1 MSKEKEP
8 NDFLSDL
15 PMGER
20 IEMENM
26 IMDQAFENS
35 YKIITKKMTF
45 EELAKKKTL
54 PSLEAHTIL
63 VYDPTE
69 EPDTEVIEDLILHF
83 EDREEYEKCAELK
96 RILDVQL

>member
-1 MSKEKEP
+1 MSKEREEKEL
-8 NDFLSDL
+8 FAGLTE
-15 PMGER
+15 GER

-26 IMDQAFENS
+26 IMEQAFENS

-45 EELAKKKTL
+45 EELATKKTL

>member
-35 YKIITKKMTF
+35 YKIITKKITF
-45 EELAKKKTL
+45 EDLAEKTKKL
-54 PSLEAHTIL
+54 SSSSHTIL
-63 VYDPTE
+63 VFDPTE
-69 EPDTEVIEDLILHF
+69 DPDKEVIEDLIWHF

>member
-1 MSKEKEP
+1 MSKEKGP

-20 IEMENM
+20 LEMENM

-35 YKIITKKMTF
+35 YKIITKRMTF
-45 EELAKKKTL
+45 EELAAKKMLTSMD
-54 PSLEAHTIL
+54 PHSIL
-63 VYDPTE
+63 VFDPTE
-69 EPDTEVIEDLILHF
+69 EPDSEVIEDLIWHF

-96 RILDVQL
+96 KLLDVQL

>member
-1 MSKEKEP
+1 MSKNKEP

-20 IEMENM
+20 LEMENM

-35 YKIITKKMTF
+35 YKIITKRMTF
-45 EELAKKKTL
+45 EELAKKTKTF
-54 PSLEAHTIL
+54 SESSHTIL

-69 EPDTEVIEDLILHF
+69 DPDTEVLEDLIEHF

>member
-1 MSKEKEP
+1 MRKEREE
-8 NDFLSDL
+8 NELFAGLTE
-15 PMGER
+15 GER

-26 IMDQAFENS
+26 IMEQAFENS

-45 EELAKKKTL
+45 EDLAEKTKKL
-54 PSLEAHTIL
+54 SSSSHTIL
-63 VYDPTE
+63 VFDPTE
-69 EPDTEVIEDLILHF
+69 DPDKEVIEDLIWHF

>member
-1 MSKEKEP
+1 MSKDKEP
-8 NDFLSDL
+8 KDFLSDL

-20 IEMENM
+20 LEMERM
-26 IMDQAFENS
+26 IMDEAFENS
-35 YKIITKKMTF
+35 YRIVTKKMTF
-45 EELAKKKTL
+45 EELAEKSKAF
-54 PSLEAHTIL
+54 SESSHTIL

-69 EPDTEVIEDLILHF
+69 DPDTEVLEDLIEHF